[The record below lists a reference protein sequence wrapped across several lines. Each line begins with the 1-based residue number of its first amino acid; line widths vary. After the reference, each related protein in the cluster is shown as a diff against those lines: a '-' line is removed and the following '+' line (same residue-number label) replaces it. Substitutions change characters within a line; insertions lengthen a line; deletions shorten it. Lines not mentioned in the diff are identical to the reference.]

1 MTAQSIITNVN
12 KSEYVT
18 ILPAP
23 FNVSG
28 NWYSTSSAPW
38 VSILLS
44 MYGFAHFW
52 AGCTAR
58 FCVMAIRLLPIL
70 GKLIY
75 RRTLRYGGYFVYF
88 SKWVSSSTLF
98 AASFFPVS
106 FSFLQFS
113 NTVRSS
119 SVSGTRWVRPYSES
133 FSFNSS
139 LDIIFPA
146 SKRFTGISKASAIFW
161 SVSILGF
168 WLPDSYFL
176 IFESAIPHNS
186 PSFLCVSPFS
196 VRYYRIIS
204 PV

>member
-161 SVSILGF
+161 SVF
-168 WLPDSYFL
+168 YFRVLITGL
-176 IFESAIPHNS
+176 IFSYIW
-186 PSFLCVSPFS
+186 VSDTT
-196 VRYYRIIS
+196 
-204 PV
+204 

>member
-58 FCVMAIRLLPIL
+58 FCV
-70 GKLIY
+70 
-75 RRTLRYGGYFVYF
+75 
-88 SKWVSSSTLF
+88 
-98 AASFFPVS
+98 
-106 FSFLQFS
+106 
-113 NTVRSS
+113 
-119 SVSGTRWVRPYSES
+119 
-133 FSFNSS
+133 
-139 LDIIFPA
+139 
-146 SKRFTGISKASAIFW
+146 
-161 SVSILGF
+161 
-168 WLPDSYFL
+168 
-176 IFESAIPHNS
+176 
-186 PSFLCVSPFS
+186 
-196 VRYYRIIS
+196 
-204 PV
+204 